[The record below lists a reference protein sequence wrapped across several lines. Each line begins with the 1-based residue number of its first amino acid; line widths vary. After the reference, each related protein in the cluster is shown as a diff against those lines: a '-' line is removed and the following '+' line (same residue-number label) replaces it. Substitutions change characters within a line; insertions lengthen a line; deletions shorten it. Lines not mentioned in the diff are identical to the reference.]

1 MYFVCGACVPMNKTV
16 GVFPRFSKLALI
28 LGFSLGCLLPLTA
41 KANVLDISAIKC
53 SDLPKYNSDQL
64 SYILVWADGFMG
76 GKADDTTFDLDRFE
90 KNSNKVK
97 ELCNTANQETGLL
110 TIIKQAESSN

>member
-1 MYFVCGACVPMNKTV
+1 MNIVIGK
-16 GVFPRFSKLALI
+16 FSRFSKLALV
-28 LGFSLGCLLPLTA
+28 LGFALFCNVSGPA

-53 SDLPKYNSDQL
+53 ADLLKFNADQL

-76 GKADDTTFDLDRFE
+76 GKSDDTTFDLDRFE

-97 ELCNTANQETGLL
+97 ELCDSSNQDTGLL
-110 TIIKQAESSN
+110 TIIKQVEAAN

>member
-1 MYFVCGACVPMNKTV
+1 MNIVIGK
-16 GVFPRFSKLALI
+16 FSRFSKLALV
-28 LGFSLGCLLPLTA
+28 LGFALFCNVSGPA

-53 SDLPKYNSDQL
+53 VDLLKFNAGQL

-76 GKADDTTFDLDRFE
+76 GKSDDTTFDFDRFE

-97 ELCNTANQETGLL
+97 ELCDSSNQDTGLL
-110 TIIKQAESSN
+110 TIIKQAEAAN